1 MFRSRFQ
8 IIGAQSSKS
17 DKSIS
22 DVRCIELIR
31 SGDSSALE
39 LLFRKYYPRLCQYA
53 YRSVESPEVAEDI
66 VQSVFLNIWKNR
78 KEWDPQC
85 TPVMYLYK
93 ATKNRVINH
102 LKHRTIENF
111 AEFIDVNSLYIDEQ
125 TPEDTYRESECSD
138 AIQSSINRLPERCRL
153 IFLMKKEDGLTYK
166 EIAEILDISTK
177 TVETQMVRAF
187 RYLRE
192 TLAEYSRI

>member
-1 MFRSRFQ
+1 MFRSRFES
-8 IIGAQSSKS
+8 IDSQSSNS

-22 DVRCIELIR
+22 DVRCIKLIR

-53 YRSVESPEVAEDI
+53 YRSVKSPEIAEDI

-78 KEWDPQC
+78 EEWYPHC
-85 TPVMYLYK
+85 TPLMYLYR
-93 ATKNRVINH
+93 ATKNQVINH
-102 LKHRTIENF
+102 LKHKTIENI
-111 AEFIDVNSLYIDEQ
+111 ADFIDINSLHIDEH
-125 TPEDTYRESECSD
+125 TPEYAYLENECSS
-138 AIQSSINRLPERCRL
+138 AIQSSIDRLPERCRL

-166 EIAEILDISTK
+166 EIAEILDISIK

-192 TLAEYSRI
+192 NLAEYMRI

>member
-8 IIGAQSSKS
+8 IIDAQSSKS

-39 LLFRKYYPRLCQYA
+39 LLFRKYYPRLCQYV
-53 YRSVESPEVAEDI
+53 YRSVKSPEIAEDI

-78 KEWDPQC
+78 EEWYPHC
-85 TPVMYLYK
+85 PPLMYLYK
-93 ATKNRVINH
+93 ATQNQVINY
-102 LKHRTIENF
+102 LKHKTIENI
-111 AEFIDVNSLYIDEQ
+111 ADFIDINSLHTDEHS
-125 TPEDTYRESECSD
+125 PEYAYLKNECSS
-138 AIQSSINRLPERCRL
+138 AIRSSIDRLPERCRL

-166 EIAEILDISTK
+166 EIAEILDISIK

-192 TLAEYSRI
+192 NLAEYMRI